1 MKIHAMMRS
10 PVKEPCYIL
19 VGCLVFFTSLSF
31 FSTTADGVSAYDFF
45 ADVRRGKPK
54 PMLALVDTSTTRK
67 EHKQSGRTNAAVEE
81 NKGLEHFFMC
91 LDSLGKTKKKIR
103 IAHFGDS
110 MIEGDLITSTL
121 REEFQ
126 KEFGGSGV
134 GFVLASPSNPSFRQ
148 SLGQSFSE
156 NWETVNVKDHKKT
169 QDIGIAGYTSFTQG
183 SSWLKFKSK
192 EQTDLLKLFYGH
204 AASDSALVME
214 LNSLKHR
221 LPTTKMLNEFVQR
234 IDATD
239 IALSF
244 ASSASIP
251 VYGLSL
257 ESDSGIIIDNFSF
270 RGSPGTYFKECPE
283 QLLAQFREYL
293 HYDLIIFQYGINVAN
308 NKNTDYS
315 WYERQMLANL
325 RYMRAAFPDADF
337 LMIGCSDRAVKTKG
351 EYATLKGIGP
361 LIDTQKKL
369 ARQTGSGFL
378 NLYELMGGNGSMKAW
393 VNADTSLA
401 NKDYTHFNHRGAA
414 KAGKL
419 IYGAIMTDYN
429 NRKKKHE
436 AI

>member
-1 MKIHAMMRS
+1 MMRS

-19 VGCLVFFTSLSF
+19 LGCLVFFTSLSF
-31 FSTTADGVSAYDFF
+31 FSSTSEAFKPYDFF
-45 ADVRRGKPK
+45 ADIKLGQPEPLLAGAETASGKK
-54 PMLALVDTSTTRK
+54 TQKKK
-67 EHKQSGRTNAAVEE
+67 EKTHAAAEE
-81 NKGLEHFFMC
+81 NKGLEHFFLR
-91 LDSLGKTKKKIR
+91 LDSLKKTKKKVR

-134 GFVLASPSNPSFRQ
+134 GFVLASPANPSFRQ
-148 SLGQSFSE
+148 TITQSFSDS
-156 NWETVNVKDHKKT
+156 WQTVNVKDRKKAV
-169 QDIGIAGYTSFTQG
+169 DIGLAGYTSLTSGASWIKLASPEKNEVLRIYYG
-183 SSWLKFKSK
+183 SA
-192 EQTDLLKLFYGH
+192 G
-204 AASDSALVME
+204 SDSALTVE
-214 LNSLKHR
+214 VNSIRHK
-221 LPTTKMLNEFVQR
+221 LPTANPLHEFVQQTGAK
-234 IDATD
+234 D
-239 IALSF
+239 LSINF
-244 ASSASIP
+244 TSSTSVP

-270 RGSPGTYFKECPE
+270 RGSSGTYFKDCPE
-283 QLLAQFREYL
+283 PLLKQFQEYL

-308 NKNTDYS
+308 SKNTDYS

-325 RYMRAAFPDADF
+325 NYMKAAFPDTDF
-337 LMIGCSDRAVKTKG
+337 LIIGCSDRAVKTKG
-351 EYATLKGIGP
+351 EYATLKGIEP
-361 LIDTQKKL
+361 LIETQKKL

-401 NKDYTHFNHRGAA
+401 NKDYTHFNHKGAA

-419 IYGAIMTDYN
+419 IYDAMMADYKTW
-429 NRKKKHE
+429 KKKHE

>member
-1 MKIHAMMRS
+1 MRS
-10 PVKEPCYIL
+10 SIKEPCYIL
-19 VGCLVFFTSLSF
+19 IGCISFFTSLSF
-31 FSTTADGVSAYDFF
+31 FSSTSDGFKQYDFF
-45 ADVRRGKPK
+45 ADVKRDLSQPR
-54 PMLALVDTSTTRK
+54 LALIDTAKAGKTPHQKTK
-67 EHKQSGRTNAAVEE
+67 KVVAEEHSNLERFFGR
-81 NKGLEHFFMC
+81 

-126 KEFGGSGV
+126 KTFGGSGV
-134 GFVLASPSNPSFRQ
+134 GFVLASPGNPSFRQ
-148 SLGQSFSE
+148 SVTQSFSE
-156 NWETVNVKDHKKT
+156 NWKTVNVKDHEKT
-169 QDIGIAGYTSFTQG
+169 EDIGIAGYTSFTQA
-183 SSWLKFKSK
+183 SSWVKLKSK
-192 EQTDLLKLFYGH
+192 DQTDLLKVFYGN
-204 AASDSALVME
+204 AASDSALMVE
-214 LNSLKHR
+214 VNSLKHK
-221 LPTTKMLNEFVQR
+221 LPTTNSLNEFVQTL
-234 IDATD
+234 DATE

-244 ASSASIP
+244 TSSASVP

-257 ESDSGIIIDNFSF
+257 ESDSGIIVDNFSF
-270 RGSPGTYFKECPE
+270 RGSSGTYFTECPA

-293 HYDLIIFQYGINVAN
+293 HYDLIIFHYGINVAN
-308 NKNTDYS
+308 TKNMDYS

-325 RYMRAAFPDADF
+325 QYMKAAFPDTDF
-337 LMIGCSDRAVKTKG
+337 LIIGCSDRAVKVKG
-351 EYATLKGIGP
+351 EYTTVKGIEP

-419 IYGAIMTDYN
+419 IYGAIMADYKKH
-429 NRKKKHE
+429 RKKHE
-436 AI
+436 AA

>member
-1 MKIHAMMRS
+1 MRS

-31 FSTTADGVSAYDFF
+31 FSSTSGGFKQYDFF
-45 ADVRRGKPK
+45 ADVKRDLTQPT
-54 PMLALVDTSTTRK
+54 LALADTGKAGKAPHQEAKTV
-67 EHKQSGRTNAAVEE
+67 AAAE
-81 NKGLEHFFMC
+81 NSNLEHFFRC
-91 LDSLGKTKKKIR
+91 LDSLKKTKKKIR

-134 GFVLASPSNPSFRQ
+134 GFVLASPANPSFRQ
-148 SLGQSFSE
+148 SIGQSCSD

-169 QDIGIAGYTSFTQG
+169 QDIGIAGYTSYTQA
-183 SSWLKFKSK
+183 SSWLKLKTK
-192 EQTDLLKLFYGH
+192 EQADLLKLFYGN
-204 AASDSALVME
+204 AASDSALVVE
-214 LNSLKHR
+214 VNSLKHK
-221 LPTTKMLNEFVQR
+221 LPTTRVLNEFVQTL
-234 IDATD
+234 DATE

-244 ASSASIP
+244 TSQASVP

-270 RGSPGTYFKECPE
+270 RGSSGTYFKECPE
-283 QLLAQFREYL
+283 PLLTQFREYL
-293 HYDLIIFQYGINVAN
+293 PYDLIIFQYGINVAN

-325 RYMRAAFPDADF
+325 RYMKAAFPDADF
-337 LMIGCSDRAVKTKG
+337 LMIGCSDRAVKIKG
-351 EYATLKGIGP
+351 EYATLKGIEP
-361 LIDTQKKL
+361 LIETQKKL

-378 NLYELMGGNGSMKAW
+378 NLYEIMGGSGSMKAW

-401 NKDYTHFNHRGAA
+401 NKDYTHFNHKGAA

-419 IYGAIMTDYN
+419 IYGAIMADYKN
-429 NRKKKHE
+429 WKKKHE

>member
-1 MKIHAMMRS
+1 MRS
-10 PVKEPCYIL
+10 SIKEPCYIL
-19 VGCLVFFTSLSF
+19 IGCISFFTSLSF
-31 FSTTADGVSAYDFF
+31 FSSTSDVFKQYDFF
-45 ADVRRGKPK
+45 ADVKRDLPQ
-54 PMLALVDTSTTRK
+54 PTLALADTGKAGATL
-67 EHKQSGRTNAAVEE
+67 HKKAKALVAEGNSN
-81 NKGLEHFFMC
+81 LEHFFGS

-134 GFVLASPSNPSFRQ
+134 GFVLASPANPSFRQ
-148 SLGQSFSE
+148 SISQSFSD
-156 NWETVNVKDHKKT
+156 NWETVNAKDHKKT
-169 QDIGIAGYTSFTQG
+169 EDIGLAGYTSFTQA
-183 SSWLKFKSK
+183 SSWLKLKMK
-192 EQTDLLKLFYGH
+192 EQAELLKIFYGS
-204 AASDSALVME
+204 AASDSALVVDV
-214 LNSLKHR
+214 NTLKYK
-221 LPTTKMLNEFVQR
+221 LPTTKTLNEFVR
-234 IDATD
+234 PVDATD
-239 IALSF
+239 ITLNF
-244 ASSASIP
+244 TSSASIP

-257 ESDSGIIIDNFSF
+257 ESDSGIIVDNFSF
-270 RGSPGTYFKECPE
+270 RGSSGTYFKECPE
-283 QLLAQFREYL
+283 QLLTQFQEYL

-308 NKNTDYS
+308 NKNMDYS

-325 RYMRAAFPDADF
+325 RYMRAAFPGTDF
-337 LMIGCSDRAVKTKG
+337 LMIGCSDRAVKIKG
-351 EYATLKGIGP
+351 EYVTLKGIEP
-361 LIDTQKKL
+361 LIDTQKKM

-419 IYGAIMTDYN
+419 IYGAIMSDYK

-436 AI
+436 AG